1 MVIAAVTV
9 VVLGVVVVGVVLSVR
24 PTPPWPVDSEQL
36 SFAVTTEGVTAHL
49 AALQQKAALAAACAD
64 VKMALTEWWLS
75 RHP

>member
-1 MVIAAVTV
+1 MKPVPPTMVIAAVTV

-49 AALQQKAALAAACAD
+49 AALQQKAALAAAD
-64 VKMALTEWWLS
+64 E
-75 RHP
+75 